1 MQKGVDIILVMW
13 YYNYRDKERG
23 LPIMKRY
30 EVWVFG
36 QDFDHLENDGGW
48 QLCFTS
54 FNEQEARD
62 FAIICEISYGDD
74 NVDFR

>member
-1 MQKGVDIILVMW
+1 MAM
-13 YYNYRDKERG
+13 
-23 LPIMKRY
+23 MKKY

-36 QDFDHLENDGGW
+36 QDFDHLEDEGGW
-48 QLCFTS
+48 QMCFAS

-62 FAIICEISYGDD
+62 FAIACEVAYGDD